1 MEKVYSKDLIPEAL
15 MNVSFPG
22 RETPVS
28 PPGKRPFLGEKQAFP
43 RWGTGVS
50 VKGNGRKL

>member
-15 MNVSFPG
+15 MNVSF
-22 RETPVS
+22 
-28 PPGKRPFLGEKQAFP
+28 LGEKQAFP

-50 VKGNGRKL
+50 FIGNGRKL